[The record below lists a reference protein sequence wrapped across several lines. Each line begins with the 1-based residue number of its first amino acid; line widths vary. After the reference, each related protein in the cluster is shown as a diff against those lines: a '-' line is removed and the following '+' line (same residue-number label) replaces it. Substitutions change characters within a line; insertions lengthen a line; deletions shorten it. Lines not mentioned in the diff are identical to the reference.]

1 MTTTRSMKVRS
12 FKNQEANRISARR
25 LMRVSKKEGEANR
38 RTLASVN
45 RCIDKKLSQN
55 MGKSTD
61 IYTLSGKLRVEFVGK
76 TNRRHTFDDDYDCDD
91 IYQNPACENEDHDH
105 EDDGY
110 DRTDG
115 FIVDD
120 DCPAAVYDSDD
131 EEEVLSYDT
140 DDTEYDS
147 EAS

>member
-12 FKNQEANRISARR
+12 FKNQEANRINARR
-25 LMRVSKKEGEANR
+25 LMRVSKKVGEANR

-45 RCIDKKLSQN
+45 RCIDKKLSQD

-76 TNRRHTFDDDYDCDD
+76 TKRRHTFDDDYDCDD
-91 IYQNPACENEDHDH
+91 IYQNPAYENEDHDNEYH
-105 EDDGY
+105 GY

-115 FIVDD
+115 FIVDED
-120 DCPAAVYDSDD
+120 DPVIYESDED
-131 EEEVLSYDT
+131 EEVLSYDT
-140 DDTEYDS
+140 DASDYDS
-147 EAS
+147 EA

>member
-1 MTTTRSMKVRS
+1 MKVRS

-45 RCIDKKLSQN
+45 RCIDKKLAQD
-55 MGKSTD
+55 MGSSTD
-61 IYTLSGKLRVEFVGK
+61 MYTQSGRVRVEFVGK
-76 TNRRHTFDDDYDCDD
+76 SRRHQTFEDDIDCDD
-91 IYQNPACENEDHDH
+91 LYQNPACDNEDH
-105 EDDGY
+105 GY

-120 DCPAAVYDSDD
+120 DCPAVYGSDD
-131 EEEVLSYDT
+131 DDEEVLSYGT
-140 DDTEYDS
+140 DDSDYDS
-147 EAS
+147 EASDEA